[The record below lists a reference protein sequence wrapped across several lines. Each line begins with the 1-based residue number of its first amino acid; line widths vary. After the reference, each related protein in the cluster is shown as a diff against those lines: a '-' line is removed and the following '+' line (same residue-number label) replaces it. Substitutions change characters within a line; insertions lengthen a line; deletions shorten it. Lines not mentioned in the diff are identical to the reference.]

1 MNEEPLRIWLPAIR
15 AGSGADVF
23 TNRLADGLQRAGHEA
38 KVRWFAHHWEFA
50 TWLLSASPM
59 PPDIDIVHASSILAH
74 AFAGRGIPC
83 VVTEHQ
89 FIRHPEFKPWR
100 GRLQSIYHDMI
111 LGPMVTRSLRRAD
124 SVITVSQHVANA
136 IEAETQRPVSVVH
149 NWVDTQ
155 VFRPREGFV
164 RRGEGPLR
172 VLFVGNPS
180 RWKGADVIPALSPML
195 RDDVE
200 IHCVGGLRRAFPS
213 EWVQDKKVRVL
224 QSVPTERMPEI
235 YASVDA
241 VLVPARYEAFGF
253 VALEA
258 MSCGLPVIGFDTT
271 GTSEVCVNGET
282 AWLVPRDD
290 IGGLATGIRAMAD
303 SGLRLAMGRA
313 GRERALARFTE
324 AQGISAYL
332 SLYAEVLGGR
342 T

>member
-1 MNEEPLRIWLPAIR
+1 
-15 AGSGADVF
+15 
-23 TNRLADGLQRAGHEA
+23 
-38 KVRWFAHHWEFA
+38 
-50 TWLLSASPM
+50 
-59 PPDIDIVHASSILAH
+59 
-74 AFAGRGIPC
+74 
-83 VVTEHQ
+83 
-89 FIRHPEFKPWR
+89 
-100 GRLQSIYHDMI
+100 
-111 LGPMVTRSLRRAD
+111 
-124 SVITVSQHVANA
+124 
-136 IEAETQRPVSVVH
+136 
-149 NWVDTQ
+149 
-155 VFRPREGFV
+155 
-164 RRGEGPLR
+164 
-172 VLFVGNPS
+172 
-180 RWKGADVIPALSPML
+180 
-195 RDDVE
+195 
-200 IHCVGGLRRAFPS
+200 
-213 EWVQDKKVRVL
+213 
-224 QSVPTERMPEI
+224 MPEI